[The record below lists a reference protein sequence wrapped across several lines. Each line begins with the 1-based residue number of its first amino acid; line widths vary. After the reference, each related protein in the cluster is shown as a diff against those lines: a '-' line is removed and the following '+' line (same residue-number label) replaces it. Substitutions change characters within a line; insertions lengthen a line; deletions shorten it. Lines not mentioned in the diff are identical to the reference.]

1 MNTYEQKVS
10 EFLNQKV
17 IAIAGVSRNP
27 QGGVGNPIYKKFK
40 ENGYNIFP
48 VNPNAEMIEGDRC
61 FPNLKSVPEKVNAV
75 FTATNPTASMD
86 VVKQCIETG
95 VKTIWFHH
103 TMGNGSF
110 SEEAAKLG
118 EENGISV
125 IRSGCPMMYISKV
138 DPFHKM
144 MRFFM
149 KLFGKLK

>member
-61 FPNLKSVPEKVNAV
+61 FPNLKSVP
-75 FTATNPTASMD
+75 
-86 VVKQCIETG
+86 
-95 VKTIWFHH
+95 
-103 TMGNGSF
+103 
-110 SEEAAKLG
+110 
-118 EENGISV
+118 
-125 IRSGCPMMYISKV
+125 
-138 DPFHKM
+138 
-144 MRFFM
+144 
-149 KLFGKLK
+149 